1 MTKSVIIRGGQLI
14 EAAARSAKPC
24 DILMIDGGIAELGA
38 PGLAAP
44 SDAVD
49 LRCERH
55 ADASGLVNAHT
66 HGLGNFLKGRADR
79 WTLELLLT
87 GAGEMLDGQTLE
99 DKYLNAYL
107 GAVEM
112 LLKGCTTC
120 YDLTYGVPL
129 ASAEEL
135 TAVGQA
141 YLDAGMRAVLA
152 PMIADITFYKAIP
165 GLFDALPDICKRRF
179 GARRGRGPVLAPMRA
194 ALHGWPLDRER
205 PGSAS
210 RRRSPCSVP
219 MR

>member
-1 MTKSVIIRGGQLI
+1 MTKSVIIRGGLLLD
-14 EAAARSAKPC
+14 AAARTASPC
-24 DILMIDGGIAELGA
+24 DILVIDGVIEAVGA
-38 PGLAAP
+38 PGLEAPPEAATF
-44 SDAVD
+44 DAGGT
-49 LRCERH
+49 LMH
-55 ADASGLVNAHT
+55 PGLVNAHT

-87 GAGEMLDGQTLE
+87 GAGEMFDHQTLE

-107 GAVEM
+107 GAIEM

-152 PMIADITFYKAIP
+152 PMVADITFYKA
-165 GLFDALPDICKRRF
+165 
-179 GARRGRGPVLAPMRA
+179 
-194 ALHGWPLDRER
+194 
-205 PGSAS
+205 
-210 RRRSPCSVP
+210 
-219 MR
+219 